1 MEVKMNR
8 KLTYKQ
14 KRFCK
19 EYAIDFNATQS
30 AIRAGYSKKTAYS
43 QGQRLLKKVEIKNS
57 IRKLENKHTE
67 EVEIT
72 VEDILRELKKIA
84 FDLQSEEVRYRDKLK
99 ALELLG
105 KHLSMWTDR
114 QEITKIDQRIVKI
127 DLEAEDLVNLY
138 ISRKE

>member
-57 IRKLENKHTE
+57 IRELENKHTE